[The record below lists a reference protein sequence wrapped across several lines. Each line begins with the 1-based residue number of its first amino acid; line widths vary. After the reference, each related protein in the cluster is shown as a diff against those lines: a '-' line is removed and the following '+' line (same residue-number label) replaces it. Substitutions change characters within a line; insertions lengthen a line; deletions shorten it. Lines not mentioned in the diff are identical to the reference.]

1 MLTWRKLLVL
11 LHHLPP
17 ESALTTA
24 MRNDTP
30 EKILSR
36 AESDPASSRWS
47 GMETLLAALVDEVR
61 MNTWVYVQAH
71 SDKRVER
78 PTPIRRPGLPA
89 RRERRMSLADAQM
102 IDPRLRGLSEEEAQ
116 ETLDRLTGRG

>member
-1 MLTWRKLLVL
+1 
-11 LHHLPP
+11 
-17 ESALTTA
+17 
-24 MRNDTP
+24 
-30 EKILSR
+30 
-36 AESDPASSRWS
+36 
-47 GMETLLAALVDEVR
+47 METLLAALVDEVR

>member
-1 MLTWRKLLVL
+1 
-11 LHHLPP
+11 
-17 ESALTTA
+17 
-24 MRNDTP
+24 
-30 EKILSR
+30 
-36 AESDPASSRWS
+36 
-47 GMETLLAALVDEVR
+47 METLLAALVDEVR

-116 ETLDRLTGRG
+116 ETLDRMTGRG